1 MKSLKSIFILIFSF
15 LFSLSLFADMKF
27 PTDFNLDIKKKF
39 SDIEIKI
46 LYRELFLNDK
56 ISFSCFNN
64 AIQGLEKIEELGN
77 NANDN
82 LLVIIDYTKPSTE
95 ERLFVVDLE
104 KKQLLISS
112 LVTHGRGTGDLYATK
127 FSNKNN
133 SYSTSSGFYLT
144 GNIYNGKHG
153 ESLVLYGLEKGKNDN
168 AQKRTIVI
176 HSAYYA
182 NKNFAEKYGR
192 LGRSKGCLA
201 LPTDLNTKIIHL
213 ISGGVVLYVHTNFD
227 ENKEYDF
234 SNFLS
239 VHLEDNDKRI

>member
-15 LFSLSLFADMKF
+15 VFSLSLFADMKF

-82 LLVIIDYTKPSTE
+82 LLVIVDYTKPSTE

-201 LPTDLNTKIIHL
+201 LPTDLNAKIIHL

-239 VHLEDNDKRI
+239 VHLADNDKRI

>member
-1 MKSLKSIFILIFSF
+1 MKSLKSIFTLVFYF
-15 LFSLSLFADMKF
+15 MLSLSSF
-27 PTDFNLDIKKKF
+27 TDIKF

-46 LYRELFLNDK
+46 MYRELCLNDK
-56 ISFSCFNN
+56 VSFSCFNN
-64 AIQGLEKIEELGN
+64 AIQGLEKIEELN

-82 LLVIIDYTKPSTE
+82 LLVIVDYTKPSTE

-104 KKQLLISS
+104 KKQVLISS
-112 LVTHGRGTGDLYATK
+112 LVTHGRGTGDLYATE

-144 GNIYNGKHG
+144 GDIYNGKHG

-168 AQKRTIVI
+168 AQKRTIVM

-201 LPTDLNTKIIHL
+201 LPTDLNSKIIHL
-213 ISGGVVLYVHTNFD
+213 ISDGVVLYVHTNFD
-227 ENKEYDF
+227 ENKKYDF
-234 SNFLS
+234 SKLLS
-239 VHLEDNDKRI
+239 IYLPDNDNKRM

>member
-1 MKSLKSIFILIFSF
+1 MKLLKYVFLLIIYSI
-15 LFSLSLFADMKF
+15 FSLSLFAEINF
-27 PTDFNLDIKKKF
+27 LNDFNLDIKKKF
-39 SDIEIKI
+39 SDLEIKTM
-46 LYRELFLNDK
+46 YRDLSLNDK
-56 ISFSCFNN
+56 VSFSCFNN
-64 AIQGLEKIEELGN
+64 AIHGLEKIEDLEIFDNSN
-77 NANDN
+77 NN
-82 LLVIIDYTKPSTE
+82 LLVVVDYTKPSTE
-95 ERLFVVDLE
+95 ERLFIIDLR

-112 LVTHGRGTGDLYATK
+112 LVTHGRGTGDLYATN

-168 AQKRTIVI
+168 AKKRTIVM

-182 NKNFAEKYGR
+182 NKAFAEKYGR

-201 LPTDLNTKIIHL
+201 LPTDLNSKIINL
-213 ISGGVVLYVHTNFD
+213 ISDGVVLYVHTNFD

-234 SNFLS
+234 SKLLS
-239 VHLEDNDKRI
+239 KSF

>member
-1 MKSLKSIFILIFSF
+1 MKLLKYVFSLIIYFI
-15 LFSLSLFADMKF
+15 FSLSLFAEINF
-27 PTDFNLDIKKKF
+27 SNDFKLSIKKKF
-39 SDIEIKI
+39 SDMDIK
-46 LYRELFLNDK
+46 LMYTELCLNDK
-56 ISFSCFNN
+56 VSFSCFNN
-64 AIQGLEKIEELGN
+64 AMHGLEKIEDLEIFDNSN
-77 NANDN
+77 NN
-82 LLVIIDYTKPSTE
+82 LLVMVDYTKPSTE
-95 ERLFVVDLE
+95 ERLFIIDLR

-153 ESLVLYGLEKGKNDN
+153 ESLELYGLEKGKNDN
-168 AQKRTIVI
+168 AKKRTIVM

-182 NKNFAEKYGR
+182 NKAFAEKYGI
-192 LGRSKGCLA
+192 LGRSKGCLV
-201 LPTDLNTKIIHL
+201 LPTDLNAKIINL

-234 SNFLS
+234 SKLLS
-239 VHLEDNDKRI
+239 KSF

>member
-1 MKSLKSIFILIFSF
+1 MKLLKYVFSLIIYFI
-15 LFSLSLFADMKF
+15 FSLSLFAEINF
-27 PTDFNLDIKKKF
+27 SNDFNLNIKKKF
-39 SDIEIKI
+39 SDMDIK
-46 LYRELFLNDK
+46 LMYTELCLNDK
-56 ISFSCFNN
+56 VSFSCFNN
-64 AIQGLEKIEELGN
+64 AMHGLEKIEDLEIFDNSN
-77 NANDN
+77 NN
-82 LLVIIDYTKPSTE
+82 LLVMVDYTKPSTE
-95 ERLFVVDLE
+95 ERLFIIDLR

-153 ESLVLYGLEKGKNDN
+153 ESLELYGLEKGKNDN
-168 AQKRTIVI
+168 AKKRTIVM

-182 NKNFAEKYGR
+182 NKAFAEKYGI
-192 LGRSKGCLA
+192 LGRSKGCLV
-201 LPTDLNTKIIHL
+201 LPTDLNAKIINL

-234 SNFLS
+234 SKLLS
-239 VHLEDNDKRI
+239 KSF

>member
-1 MKSLKSIFILIFSF
+1 MKLLKYVFSLIIYFI
-15 LFSLSLFADMKF
+15 FSLSLFAEINF
-27 PTDFNLDIKKKF
+27 SNDFKLSIKKKF
-39 SDIEIKI
+39 SDMDIK
-46 LYRELFLNDK
+46 LMYTELCLNDK
-56 ISFSCFNN
+56 VSFSCFNN
-64 AIQGLEKIEELGN
+64 AMHGLEKIEDLEIFDNSN
-77 NANDN
+77 NN
-82 LLVIIDYTKPSTE
+82 LLVMVDYTKPSTE
-95 ERLFVVDLE
+95 ERLFIIDLR

-153 ESLVLYGLEKGKNDN
+153 ESLELYGLEKGKNDN
-168 AQKRTIVI
+168 AKKRTIVM

-182 NKNFAEKYGR
+182 NKAFAEKYGR

-201 LPTDLNTKIIHL
+201 LPTDLNAKIINL
-213 ISGGVVLYVHTNFD
+213 MSGGVVLYVHTNFD

-234 SNFLS
+234 SKLLS
-239 VHLEDNDKRI
+239 KSF

>member
-1 MKSLKSIFILIFSF
+1 MKLLKYVFSLIIYFI
-15 LFSLSLFADMKF
+15 FSLSLFAEINFSNDFKLSIKKNFSDM
-27 PTDFNLDIKKKF
+27 DIK
-39 SDIEIKI
+39 
-46 LYRELFLNDK
+46 LMYTELCLNDK
-56 ISFSCFNN
+56 VSFSCFNN
-64 AIQGLEKIEELGN
+64 AMHGLEKIEDLEIFDNSN
-77 NANDN
+77 NN
-82 LLVIIDYTKPSTE
+82 LLVMVDYTKPSTE
-95 ERLFVVDLE
+95 ERLFIIDLR

-153 ESLVLYGLEKGKNDN
+153 ESLELYGLEKGKNDN
-168 AQKRTIVI
+168 ARKRTIVM

-182 NKNFAEKYGR
+182 NKAFAEKYGR
-192 LGRSKGCLA
+192 LGRSKGCLV
-201 LPTDLNTKIIHL
+201 LPTDLNAKIINL

-234 SNFLS
+234 SKLLS
-239 VHLEDNDKRI
+239 KSF

>member
-1 MKSLKSIFILIFSF
+1 MKLFKSILTLIFYF
-15 LFSLSLFADMKF
+15 IFSSLLVAEINFSNN
-27 PTDFNLDIKKKF
+27 FNLNIKKKF
-39 SDIEIKI
+39 SDLEIKTM
-46 LYRELFLNDK
+46 YRDLSLNDK
-56 ISFSCFNN
+56 VSFSCFNN
-64 AIQGLEKIEELGN
+64 AIHGLEKIEDLEIFDNSN
-77 NANDN
+77 NN
-82 LLVIIDYTKPSTE
+82 LLVMVDYTKPSTE
-95 ERLFVVDLE
+95 ERLFIIDLR

-153 ESLVLYGLEKGKNDN
+153 ESLELYGLEKGKNDN
-168 AQKRTIVI
+168 AKKRTIVM

-182 NKNFAEKYGR
+182 NKAFAEKYGR
-192 LGRSKGCLA
+192 LGRSKGCLV
-201 LPTDLNTKIIHL
+201 LPTDLNAKIINL

-234 SNFLS
+234 SKLLS
-239 VHLEDNDKRI
+239 KSF

>member
-1 MKSLKSIFILIFSF
+1 MKLLKYVFSLIIYFI
-15 LFSLSLFADMKF
+15 FSLSLFAEINF
-27 PTDFNLDIKKKF
+27 SNDFKLSIKKKF
-39 SDIEIKI
+39 SDLEIKTM
-46 LYRELFLNDK
+46 YRDLCLNDK
-56 ISFSCFNN
+56 VSFSCFNN
-64 AIQGLEKIEELGN
+64 AMYGLEKIEDLEIFDNSN
-77 NANDN
+77 NN
-82 LLVIIDYTKPSTE
+82 LLVMVDYTKPSTE
-95 ERLFVVDLE
+95 ERLFIIDLR

-153 ESLVLYGLEKGKNDN
+153 ESLELYGLEKGKNDN
-168 AQKRTIVI
+168 AKKRTIVM

-182 NKNFAEKYGR
+182 NKAFAEKYGR
-192 LGRSKGCLA
+192 LGRSKGCLV
-201 LPTDLNTKIIHL
+201 LPTDLNAKIINL

-234 SNFLS
+234 SKLLS
-239 VHLEDNDKRI
+239 KSF

>member
-1 MKSLKSIFILIFSF
+1 MKLLKYVFSLIIYFI
-15 LFSLSLFADMKF
+15 FSLSLFAEINF
-27 PTDFNLDIKKKF
+27 SNDFNLDIKKKF
-39 SDIEIKI
+39 SDLEIRTM
-46 LYRELFLNDK
+46 YRDLSLNDK
-56 ISFSCFNN
+56 VSFSCFNN
-64 AIQGLEKIEELGN
+64 AMHGLEKIEDLEIFDNSN
-77 NANDN
+77 NN
-82 LLVIIDYTKPSTE
+82 LLVVVDYTKPSTE
-95 ERLFVVDLE
+95 ERLFIIDLR

-112 LVTHGRGTGDLYATK
+112 LVTHGRGTGDLYATN

-168 AQKRTIVI
+168 AKKRTIVM

-182 NKNFAEKYGR
+182 NKAFAEKYGR

-201 LPTDLNTKIIHL
+201 LPTDLNSKIINL
-213 ISGGVVLYVHTNFD
+213 ISDGVVLYVHTNFD

-234 SNFLS
+234 SKLLS
-239 VHLEDNDKRI
+239 KSF

>member
-1 MKSLKSIFILIFSF
+1 MKLLKYVFSLIIYFI
-15 LFSLSLFADMKF
+15 FSLSLFAEINF
-27 PTDFNLDIKKKF
+27 SNDFKLSIKKKF
-39 SDIEIKI
+39 SDMDIK
-46 LYRELFLNDK
+46 LMYTELCLNDK
-56 ISFSCFNN
+56 VSFSCFNN
-64 AIQGLEKIEELGN
+64 AMHGLEKIEDLEIFDNSN
-77 NANDN
+77 NN
-82 LLVIIDYTKPSTE
+82 LLVMVDYTKPSTE
-95 ERLFVVDLE
+95 ERLFIIDLR

-153 ESLVLYGLEKGKNDN
+153 ESLELYGLEKGKNDN
-168 AQKRTIVI
+168 AKKRTIVM

-182 NKNFAEKYGR
+182 NKAFAEKYGR
-192 LGRSKGCLA
+192 LGRSKGCLV
-201 LPTDLNTKIIHL
+201 LPTDLNAKIINL

-234 SNFLS
+234 SKLLS
-239 VHLEDNDKRI
+239 NSY

>member
-1 MKSLKSIFILIFSF
+1 MKLLKYVFLLIIYSI
-15 LFSLSLFADMKF
+15 FSLSLFAEINF
-27 PTDFNLDIKKKF
+27 SNDFNLDIKKKF
-39 SDIEIKI
+39 SDLEIKTM
-46 LYRELFLNDK
+46 YRDLSLNDK
-56 ISFSCFNN
+56 VSFSCFNN
-64 AIQGLEKIEELGN
+64 AIHGLEKIEDLEIFDNSN
-77 NANDN
+77 NN
-82 LLVIIDYTKPSTE
+82 LLVMVDYTKPSTK
-95 ERLFVVDLE
+95 ERLFIIDLR

-153 ESLVLYGLEKGKNDN
+153 ESLELYGLEKGKNDN
-168 AQKRTIVI
+168 AKKRTIVM

-182 NKNFAEKYGR
+182 NKAFAEKYGR
-192 LGRSKGCLA
+192 LGRSKGCLV
-201 LPTDLNTKIIHL
+201 LPTDLNAKIINL

-234 SNFLS
+234 SKLLS
-239 VHLEDNDKRI
+239 KSF

>member
-15 LFSLSLFADMKF
+15 LFSLSLFADINF
-27 PTDFNLDIKKKF
+27 STDFNSNIKKKF
-39 SDIEIKI
+39 SDIEIKVM
-46 LYRELFLNDK
+46 YRELSLNDK
-56 ISFSCFNN
+56 VSFSCFNN
-64 AIQGLEKIEELGN
+64 AMQGLEKIEELN

-82 LLVIIDYTKPSTE
+82 LLVIVDYTKPSTE
-95 ERLFVVDLE
+95 ERLFVIDLR

-112 LVTHGRGTGDLYATK
+112 LVTHGRGTGGLYATN

-153 ESLVLYGLEKGKNDN
+153 ESLVLYGLEKDKNDN
-168 AQKRTIVI
+168 AQKRTIVM
-176 HSAYYA
+176 HQAYYA
-182 NKNFAEKYGR
+182 NKSFAKKYGR

-201 LPTDLNTKIIHL
+201 LPTDLNSKIINL
-213 ISGGVVLYVHTNFD
+213 ISDGVVLYVHTNFD

-234 SNFLS
+234 SKLLS
-239 VHLEDNDKRI
+239 KSF

>member
-1 MKSLKSIFILIFSF
+1 MKSLKSIFTLVFYF
-15 LFSLSLFADMKF
+15 MLSLSSFAD
-27 PTDFNLDIKKKF
+27 IKF

-46 LYRELFLNDK
+46 MYRELCLNDK
-56 ISFSCFNN
+56 VSFSCFNN

-82 LLVIIDYTKPSTE
+82 LLVIVDYTKPSTE

>member
-15 LFSLSLFADMKF
+15 LFSLSLFADINF
-27 PTDFNLDIKKKF
+27 STDFNSNIKKKF
-39 SDIEIKI
+39 SDIEIKVM
-46 LYRELFLNDK
+46 YRELSLNDK
-56 ISFSCFNN
+56 VSFSCFNN
-64 AIQGLEKIEELGN
+64 AMQGLEKIEELN

-82 LLVIIDYTKPSTE
+82 LLVIVDYTKPSTE

-104 KKQLLISS
+104 KKQILISS
-112 LVTHGRGTGDLYATK
+112 LVAHGRGTGDLYATE

-144 GNIYNGKHG
+144 GDIYNGKHG

-168 AQKRTIVI
+168 AQKRTIVM
-176 HSAYYA
+176 HSAYYV

-201 LPTDLNTKIIHL
+201 LPTDLNSKIIHL
-213 ISGGVVLYVHTNFD
+213 ISDRVVLYVHTNFD
-227 ENKEYDF
+227 ENKKYDF
-234 SNFLS
+234 SKLLS
-239 VHLEDNDKRI
+239 IYLPDNDDKRM